1 MHRSGHSY
9 GYNKRGAPHEEGHP
23 VRHSTPQHQST
34 SVKYLKIYLR
44 SSNDVQDL
52 SLIHIS
58 LEIKQKL
65 ELNLSVQPQSHHTHI
80 HTKIR
85 ATSARKVQLS
95 DGPLEPSI

>member
-1 MHRSGHSY
+1 MTLRRSMVALY
-9 GYNKRGAPHEEGHP
+9 YGAPRLQHAA
-23 VRHSTPQHQST
+23 TPLQPPLLHT
-34 SVKYLKIYLR
+34 
-44 SSNDVQDL
+44 
-52 SLIHIS
+52 

-65 ELNLSVQPQSHHTHI
+65 ELDLSVQPQSHHTHI